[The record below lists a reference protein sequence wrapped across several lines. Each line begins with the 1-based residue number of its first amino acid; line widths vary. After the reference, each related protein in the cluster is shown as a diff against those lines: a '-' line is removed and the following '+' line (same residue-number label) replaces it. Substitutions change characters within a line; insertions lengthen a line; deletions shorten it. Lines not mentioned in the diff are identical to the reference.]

1 LTFTNGNNICSK
13 CAIDKPWST
22 QALVN
27 DKEVGMRGV
36 EDEDLG
42 CAYPLDDAGGIPP
55 IPCGAARQ
63 PGSSFCPEHH
73 VLCHIPAG
81 SMAECRTL
89 DEAEALARVV
99 GGRLGR
105 ELRAPP
111 EPLLRRLDRVSRL
124 FSCPDRS
131 RIVHG
136 GSMAKRPTA
145 KLDNAI
151 TAGLGPTPERL
162 RHGLVEPIAQ
172 PIADAAGHPARP
184 YRAVD
189 TLAVMERRGSIT
201 AEMRQAGED
210 FRARFAVAQLD
221 PLRALDLTHLRV
233 AETGPNPDREAPGPR
248 IEAAR
253 RSVWRVIQAVG
264 GMASPAGSCLW
275 HVLGWELPVK
285 EWALQQGWSG
295 RRVSQETASGILIA
309 ALGALESHLG
319 HAESLRKTHF

>member
-1 LTFTNGNNICSK
+1 MEMRF
-13 CAIDKPWST
+13 A
-22 QALVN
+22 
-27 DKEVGMRGV
+27 RGV
-36 EDEDLG
+36 ST
-42 CAYPLDDAGGIPP
+42 
-55 IPCGAARQ
+55 AAER
-63 PGSSFCPEHH
+63 GS
-73 VLCHIPAG
+73 
-81 SMAECRTL
+81 
-89 DEAEALARVV
+89 ARDH
-99 GGRLGR
+99 RLRGHGTR
-105 ELRAPP
+105 VNIVKTRFVSTESLRA
-111 EPLLRRLDRVSRL
+111 
-124 FSCPDRS
+124 
-131 RIVHG
+131 I
-136 GSMAKRPTA
+136 
-145 KLDNAI
+145 
-151 TAGLGPTPERL
+151 
-162 RHGLVEPIAQ
+162 
-172 PIADAAGHPARP
+172 
-184 YRAVD
+184 
-189 TLAVMERRGSIT
+189 
-201 AEMRQAGED
+201 AGED